1 MLIVRHLRE
10 NIPSEIGMFCF
21 PNPSQLGCLSACY
34 MFAHLVSAGIQLV
47 G

>member
-21 PNPSQLGCLSACY
+21 PNPSQLGCLPAY
-34 MFAHLVSAGIQLV
+34 IP
-47 G
+47 